1 MLRRHSIHPQ
11 EAEAS
16 FTFLSDLGDVS
27 YLPAGHDTDRLHF
40 HRSVDDSRL
49 TRSNAA
55 LTSSKRSPSVPAVA
69 SREEQDGPKV
79 SSGRTSDGRSDEARL
94 GLPKDWTIYP
104 VSRHHGHASHTP
116 KRDYDNIDFTKF
128 DFARSIEFS
137 LSGDISESMETL
149 PAYGSHA
156 NSGDQLED
164 NLPQYH
170 VDDEFGSVVQAIY
183 NQNADLRKKPKLKHV
198 RPLPRDFTA
207 NELKELRRKTR
218 HRIRVV
224 TRNSLGLTV
233 NLGLASVAPQM
244 LIAAAINGFCLGIV
258 QKRDV
263 IVAVV
268 EGIAVK
274 LVFLAIT
281 LNNDDFL
288 VLTHEFV
295 SAHSEHIAPIL
306 ESIPGFS
313 QAHQAFMAPIEKIQ
327 EMLGLPSMAQR
338 AVEFG
343 TGGGWYDP
351 ADVVLKNM
359 FLVGAVQVAME
370 TAIDQIQDRLSR
382 AKEHVREHHAHKS
395 IARQRAC
402 EVEGVAWSQN
412 VEVLFKLSA
421 REEKLD

>member
-1 MLRRHSIHPQ
+1 MR
-11 EAEAS
+11 
-16 FTFLSDLGDVS
+16 
-27 YLPAGHDTDRLHF
+27 
-40 HRSVDDSRL
+40 
-49 TRSNAA
+49 
-55 LTSSKRSPSVPAVA
+55 
-69 SREEQDGPKV
+69 
-79 SSGRTSDGRSDEARL
+79 
-94 GLPKDWTIYP
+94 
-104 VSRHHGHASHTP
+104 
-116 KRDYDNIDFTKF
+116 
-128 DFARSIEFS
+128 
-137 LSGDISESMETL
+137 
-149 PAYGSHA
+149 
-156 NSGDQLED
+156 
-164 NLPQYH
+164 
-170 VDDEFGSVVQAIY
+170 
-183 NQNADLRKKPKLKHV
+183 
-198 RPLPRDFTA
+198 
-207 NELKELRRKTR
+207 
-218 HRIRVV
+218 
-224 TRNSLGLTV
+224 
-233 NLGLASVAPQM
+233 
-244 LIAAAINGFCLGIV
+244 V